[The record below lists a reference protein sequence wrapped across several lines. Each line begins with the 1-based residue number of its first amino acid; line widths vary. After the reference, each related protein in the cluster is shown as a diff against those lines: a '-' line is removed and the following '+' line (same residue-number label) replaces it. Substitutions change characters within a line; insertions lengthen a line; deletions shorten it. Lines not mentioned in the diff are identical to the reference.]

1 MYNKDRG
8 AIAEAEIEI
17 EKLLI
22 GLGEDE
28 VLKSLDFENS
38 EIFSLNRDEYVS
50 HFEYIVP
57 TRDKGKQYVFTG
69 FQTMFGRINI
79 AKGFSLKTK
88 Y

>member
-1 MYNKDRG
+1 MYNKNLIT
-8 AIAEAEIEI
+8 IAEAGIEI

-22 GLGEDE
+22 SLGKDE

-57 TRDKGKQYVFTG
+57 TRDKGKQYIFNG
-69 FQTMFGRINI
+69 FQTMLGRLHI
-79 AKGFSLKTK
+79 AKSFSVKN
-88 Y
+88 